1 MPQSPLE
8 CEIEISETSLMK
20 CEVLLKKEGR
30 CFNLQILKKGTLIQT
45 KPPGMVQEESI
56 LWKDRRAGYT
66 LEV

>member
-1 MPQSPLE
+1 
-8 CEIEISETSLMK
+8 MK